1 MIGVHCGGIKPR
13 FHSPRPR
20 STIAAFPSGA
30 ITMPNEF
37 KVAELDH
44 VVLRCV
50 DEKRALDFYTR
61 ELGLIEERR
70 LDAIGLIQLRAG
82 SSLVD
87 LVPASHARAE
97 DAPNM
102 DHFCLGID
110 ADDMAAVAA
119 SLRARGIDVL
129 GEPAMRYGARGNGLS
144 VYIHDS
150 EGNVVEL
157 KQIPQQ
163 RE

>member
-1 MIGVHCGGIKPR
+1 MQ
-13 FHSPRPR
+13 RP
-20 STIAAFPSGA
+20 
-30 ITMPNEF
+30 F

-44 VVLRCV
+44 VVIRCV
-50 DEKRALDFYTR
+50 EEKRAYDFYTQ

-70 LDAIGLIQLRAG
+70 LDALGLIQLRAG
-82 SSLVD
+82 QSLVD
-87 LVPASHARAE
+87 LVPASHARDQ

-102 DHFCLGID
+102 DHFCLGIE

-157 KQIPQQ
+157 KQMPTQ
-163 RE
+163 R